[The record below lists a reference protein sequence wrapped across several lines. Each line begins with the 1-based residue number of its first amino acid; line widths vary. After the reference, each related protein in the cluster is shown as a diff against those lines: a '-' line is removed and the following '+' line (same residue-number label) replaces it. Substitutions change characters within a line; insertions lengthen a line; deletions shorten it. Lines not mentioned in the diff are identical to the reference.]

1 ILYGQNESKPPGS
14 MQTTGLLAHDCLL
27 VWLVQNSLHFVS
39 FKQLPRA
46 SNQAVMCKSVV
57 MHPRFPKNHPLER
70 RSEYSLQASLCF
82 SHIPTP

>member
-1 ILYGQNESKPPGS
+1 MYGQNESKPPGR

-46 SNQAVMCKSVV
+46 SNQAAMGKSVV
-57 MHPRFPKNHPLER
+57 MQL
-70 RSEYSLQASLCF
+70 RSVASELL
-82 SHIPTP
+82 P

>member
-1 ILYGQNESKPPGS
+1 

-46 SNQAVMCKSVV
+46 SNQAVMGKSVV
-57 MHPRFPKNHPLER
+57 MHPRN
-70 RSEYSLQASLCF
+70 Y
-82 SHIPTP
+82 T